1 MSVASP
7 VRLQPIGTAPSLSR
21 LTLVELRKLA
31 DTRAGRWLLAS
42 TVLIAMGLVTI
53 RIFAG
58 PENTRTLDEFFAYAL
73 EGISLLAPVLAILA
87 VTSEWSQRTALTTFA
102 LVPRRGRV
110 LAAKL
115 LAVLAGAV
123 LGVLAALLLA
133 VAGNVVA
140 ELLGRGGGWDVGV
153 DAVLYALVF
162 LGINMVMGAAFG
174 ALLLG
179 SGVAIAVFFVVPIAW
194 TILASTI
201 TALKHAAEWVD
212 LATAN
217 QPLLTV
223 EMSGDAWPKLAV
235 ATTLWVLLPLAAG
248 AARLSQ
254 QEVK

>member
-1 MSVASP
+1 MS
-7 VRLQPIGTAPSLSR
+7 APSLWR
-21 LTLVELRKLA
+21 LTLVELRKMA

-42 TVLIAMGLVTI
+42 TVLIALALVTI

-58 PENTRTLDEFFAYAL
+58 PADTRALDEFFAYAL
-73 EGISLLAPVLAILA
+73 EGISLLAPVLGILT
-87 VTSEWSQRTALTTFA
+87 VTSEWSQRTALTTFT

-115 LAVLAGAV
+115 LAVLAGAII
-123 LGVLAALLLA
+123 GVLAALLIA

-179 SGVAIAVFFVVPIAW
+179 SGVAIAVFFVVPIVW
-194 TILASTI
+194 TILGSTI
-201 TALKHAAEWVD
+201 TVFKHAAEWVD

-223 EMSGDAWPKLAV
+223 AMSGDAWPKLAV
-235 ATTLWVLLPLAAG
+235 ATALWVLLPLVAG
-248 AARLSQ
+248 TVRV
-254 QEVK
+254 VKSPL